1 MSNVVTK
8 VFAQVKAKADSAD
21 SPFGGFDIILSTPAE
36 DRDGDELLTSEWEQ
50 PLPDHI
56 TMDIDHGMSVA
67 TTVGSGV
74 PSIDSAGNLVV
85 SGTFASTDLA
95 QQTRALV
102 KEGHIRT
109 VSVAFLVKTTTNP
122 DGSKT
127 VTREL
132 LNGAFVAIPANPEA
146 IVTDSKSLETKLDAK
161 AVKAKL
167 KSIIGSL
174 EALQDRLNDALEDAY
189 PLNYVVLRGTMP
201 GTDGGTAIFD
211 LYEQYSWD
219 CQTFTQ
225 EFTDDGSLVTLVGD
239 RTPVDIAEVVIPDA
253 DADIDPNLTT
263 TAVDTAASE
272 KSVAAVLTADEDDS
286 VTVRAQALAIEASA
300 VLNTY

>member
-1 MSNVVTK
+1 MSNVIKK
-8 VFAQVKAKADSAD
+8 VFTNVAFKAATSD
-21 SPFGGFDIILSTPAE
+21 SPNGGFDIILSTPSE
-36 DRDGDELLTSEWEQ
+36 DRDGDELLTSEWEL

-74 PSIDSAGNLVV
+74 PTINADGNLAV
-85 SGTFASTDLA
+85 SGTFASTELA

-102 KEGHIRT
+102 NEGHIRT

-127 VTREL
+127 IKREL

-146 IVTDSKSLETKLDAK
+146 IVTDSKSLVVELDEK
-161 AVKAKL
+161 AIKAKK

-174 EALQDRLNDALEDAY
+174 EAIQDRLNDALEDAY
-189 PLNYVVLRGTMP
+189 PNAWPVLRGTMP
-201 GTDGGTAIFD
+201 GKDGGTAIFD
-211 LYEQYSWD
+211 LWDRSSWD
-219 CQTFTQ
+219 CQTYTQ
-225 EFTDDGSLVTLVGD
+225 DFTDDGSLVTLVGEP
-239 RTPVDIAEVVIPDA
+239 TPVDIVEIVIPDA

-263 TAVDTAASE
+263 TAVETAAAE
-272 KSVAAVLTADEDDS
+272 KSAAAVSTADDDDAVS
-286 VTVRAQALAIEASA
+286 VRAKAIAITAEAI
-300 VLNTY
+300 LNSH